1 MLVNKGIN
9 IVEGLA
15 GSSYL
20 LEIDKLSM
28 KHLYTVIVLDN
39 NHQIDALY
47 KEINNIYS
55 NKNILK
61 FPENQKIVLY
71 KL

>member
-47 KEINNIYS
+47 KEINNIITK
-55 NKNILK
+55 NK
-61 FPENQKIVLY
+61 KINY
-71 KL
+71 WY